1 MYEDIR
7 RILEESL
14 RKMEISCTV
23 SKEFFNEKLMERRG

>member
-14 RKMEISCTV
+14 RKMQISFRA
-23 SKEFFNEKLMERRG
+23 SKEFFNES